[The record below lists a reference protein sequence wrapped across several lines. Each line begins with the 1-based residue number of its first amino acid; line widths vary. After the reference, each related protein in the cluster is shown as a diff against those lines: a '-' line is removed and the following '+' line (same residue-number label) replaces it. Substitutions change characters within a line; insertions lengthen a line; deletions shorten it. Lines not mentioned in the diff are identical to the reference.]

1 MGLIFIHARTPL
13 TMDES
18 GRAPQPRAFFDLQ
31 DDTAPEANPASA
43 PEGVLLGW
51 LDPTPPATDQAAP
64 DGAGVPPQGS
74 AFFTGEVAAMSGG
87 VLPFDPVA
95 VKERPRW
102 GRFFLGMFGPWLAVF
117 LMTLATGFSSTNWD
131 DFSAYETLDG
141 SGDSNGTV
149 TLQLS
154 PPSAMHQVDFYYIDW
169 EERVEVSMYYSPYYG
184 DEGAATMPVR
194 NSDWDEIGTYDTQ
207 TGVLSFTHPHFVN
220 STVTTFDV
228 GYYDQAGY
236 DDANDGGE
244 VLAFMGSCCLP
255 LAYIGGTIAAFVR
268 GEKHLAWG
276 LVSAIPAGLVMVPV
290 LFVGA
295 LMLWG
300 F

>member
-13 TMDES
+13 AMDES

-31 DDTAPEANPASA
+31 DDAKTEVSPTSPPES
-43 PEGVLLGW
+43 VSLGW
-51 LDPTPPATDQAAP
+51 LDPTPPSAHQAMP
-64 DGAGVPPQGS
+64 GGAGAPPQGS
-74 AFFTGEVAAMSGG
+74 AFFTGEVASMSGG
-87 VLPFDPVA
+87 ALPFDPVA

-102 GRFFLGMFGPWLAVF
+102 GRFFLGMFGPWLAVL
-117 LMTLATGFSSTNWD
+117 LMTLATGFSSTDWE
-131 DFSAYETLDG
+131 DFEAHESLSA

-154 PPSAMHQVDFYYIDW
+154 PPSARHEVNFNHYDWDNGVDIY
-169 EERVEVSMYYSPYYG
+169 MYYSPYYG
-184 DEGAATMPVR
+184 DEGASTVPVR
-194 NSDWDEIGTYDTQ
+194 DNRNEVGTYDTQ
-207 TGVLSFTHPHFVN
+207 TGVLSFTHPQFVN
-220 STVTTFDV
+220 SSVTTFDV
-228 GYYDQAGY
+228 WYYDQGGY
-236 DDANDGGE
+236 NDANDGGE
-244 VLAFMGSCCLP
+244 VVAFVGTCCLP
-255 LAYIGGTIAAFVR
+255 IAYIGGTIAAFVR

-295 LMLWG
+295 LLLWG

>member
-1 MGLIFIHARTPL
+1 MGLIFIHARTPSA
-13 TMDES
+13 MDES
-18 GRAPQPRAFFDLQ
+18 GHAPQPRAFFDLQ
-31 DDTAPEANPASA
+31 DDAKPEVSPTPP
-43 PEGVLLGW
+43 PESVSLGW
-51 LDPTPPATDQAAP
+51 LDPTPPSTNQAMP
-64 DGAGVPPQGS
+64 GGAGAPPQGS
-74 AFFTGEVAAMSGG
+74 AFFTGEVASMSGG
-87 VLPFDPVA
+87 ALPFDPVA

-102 GRFFLGMFGPWLAVF
+102 GRFFLGMFGPWLVVI
-117 LMTLATGFSSTNWD
+117 LLTLVTGFSTTNWD
-131 DFSAYETLDG
+131 DFSAYETLEG

-154 PPSAMHQVDFYYIDW
+154 PPSAVHQVDFYYYDW
-169 EERVEVSMYYSPYYG
+169 EERVEISMYYSPYYG
-184 DEGAATMPVR
+184 DDGPTMPVR
-194 NSDWDEIGTYDTQ
+194 NNDWEEIGTYDTQ
-207 TGVLSFTHPHFVN
+207 TGELSFTHPSFVN

-228 GYYDQAGY
+228 GYFDQAGY
-236 DDANDGGE
+236 NDANDGGE
-244 VLAFMGSCCLP
+244 VVAFVGTCCFP

-295 LMLWG
+295 LLLWG